1 MEIQDVKKV
10 VEEVIVKALKEY
22 VNPLFTA
29 IQENFNKID
38 ERFERLEQ
46 KIERIEHRL
55 SSLER
60 RAFAIEEILTEH
72 QHELKSIKETL
83 FVMKTNGEKDQRRF
97 VDVDKRI
104 IRLEEKVFA

>member
-10 VEEVIVKALKEY
+10 VEEVIEKAFKEY
-22 VNPLFTA
+22 VDPLFTA
-29 IQENFNKID
+29 IQINFNTVN
-38 ERFERLEQ
+38 ERFDRLEER
-46 KIERIEHRL
+46 IERIEHKL

-72 QHELKSIKETL
+72 QRELKSIKEAL
-83 FVMKTNGEKDQRRF
+83 FAMKADEGKDQRR
-97 VDVDKRI
+97 VVNLEQRI